1 MVSSLVQVAIPPLP
15 SDHFLSL
22 PPSFTNN
29 ASDASNGLAPNTAS
43 LASADFDVDVRTGF
57 LPGSANVERLDGG
70 WGIWED
76 ALDAARGQS
85 VGNGVML
92 GGKRAQDQ
100 AWRRGV
106 RMMDTLPTEPL
117 ELSIG
122 KLRRA
127 HLVLAF
133 LAHFYVHT
141 SPPTSGPINVPE
153 SISIPLLAIC
163 PLLGLPPV
171 VTYAD
176 TVLYNVAPDT
186 PTAITKSRPPVRALT
201 TFTNTVSEAQF
212 YIISAQTEHSGAEA
226 LKIMRQ
232 SLDELFLADEK
243 ALRRL
248 TVYLRKLA
256 AQIDK
261 IGDITLSMMQHI
273 DPEEFYHLIRPWFR
287 GGDSVSPPNVGPP
300 AGWAYLGVP
309 HDEEVDAAAEN
320 TADRSAYG
328 AKGRL
333 YSGPSAGQSS
343 LIHAIDIFLTVDH
356 SAPPVEGQSNEA
368 TFVSRMK
375 QYMPAP
381 HRAFLTHLD
390 EHPTPLRPLVELCA
404 ESHPALAK
412 AYDGALD
419 ALKRFREKHMRIVSM
434 FIVQQARRQPSERI
448 RQLTGMDQE
457 AQQVPEVKLEDMRGT
472 GGSPLFKFLKRCRDN
487 TTKAMIRP
495 NGSGY
500 DLI

>member
-1 MVSSLVQVAIPPLP
+1 MASSSGQVAIPPLP
-15 SDHFLSL
+15 SNHFLSL

-57 LPGSANVERLDGG
+57 LPGQANVERLTGV
-70 WGIWED
+70 WSIWED
-76 ALDAARGQS
+76 ALDAARGQG

-92 GGKRAQDQ
+92 GGKRASDQ
-100 AWRRGV
+100 AWRKGV
-106 RMMDTLPTEPL
+106 ASMGVLPTVPL
-117 ELSIG
+117 QVSIA

-141 SPPTSGPINVPE
+141 SPDVAGPIPIPE
-153 SISIPLLAIC
+153 SVSIPLLAIC

-186 PTAITKSRPPVRALT
+186 PIAITKTDPPTRALT
-201 TFTNTVSEAQF
+201 TFTNTISEQQF

-248 TVYLRKLA
+248 TSYLRKLA

-287 GGDSVSPPNVGPP
+287 GGDSVSPPQTGPP
-300 AGWAYLGVP
+300 AGWAYLGV
-309 HDEEVDAAAEN
+309 EEAADGEAEN
-320 TADRSAYG
+320 TADRSSYG
-328 AKGRL
+328 ARGRL

-356 SAPPVEGQSNEA
+356 SAPAQEGQPNEA

-375 QYMPAP
+375 AYMPAP

-390 EHPTPLRPLVELCA
+390 NHPTPLRPLVEHYA

-448 RQLTGMDQE
+448 RKLIGMDEEVQE
-457 AQQVPEVKLEDMRGT
+457 VQELRLEDMRGT

-495 NGSGY
+495 NGAGY
-500 DLI
+500 DLV

>member
-1 MVSSLVQVAIPPLP
+1 MSLTGVP
-15 SDHFLSL
+15 SGHFLSL

-57 LPGSANVERLDGG
+57 LPGSANVERLEGE
-70 WGIWED
+70 WSIWED
-76 ALDAARGQS
+76 ALDAARGLG
-85 VGNGVML
+85 VGNGVIL
-92 GGKRAQDQ
+92 GGKRTQDQ
-100 AWRRGV
+100 AWRAAVQG
-106 RMMDTLPTEPL
+106 MDVLATAPL
-117 ELSIG
+117 AVSIG
-122 KLRRA
+122 RLRRA

-141 SPPTSGPINVPE
+141 SPPHLGPTPVPE

-176 TVLYNVAPDT
+176 TVLYNVAPASG
-186 PTAITKSRPPVRALT
+186 PITKLNPPTRALT
-201 TFTNTVSEAQF
+201 TFTNTVSEEQF

-232 SLDELFLADEK
+232 SLDELFLADAK
-243 ALRRL
+243 ALKRL
-248 TVYLRKLA
+248 AIYLRKLA
-256 AQIDK
+256 VQIDK

-287 GGDSVSPPNVGPP
+287 GGDSAPPNVAP
-300 AGWAYLGVP
+300 AGWAYLGAP
-309 HDEEVDAAAEN
+309 HEADAAEN
-320 TADRSAYG
+320 SADRSAG
-328 AKGRL
+328 VQGRL
-333 YSGPSAGQSS
+333 FSGPSAGQSS

-356 SAPPVEGQSNEA
+356 SAPADQPNEA

-390 EHPTPLRPLVELCA
+390 EHPTPLRPLVAHYA

-448 RQLTGMDQE
+448 RKLIGME
-457 AQQVPEVKLEDMRGT
+457 GEVEEVPLEEMRGT

-495 NGSGY
+495 NGAGY
-500 DLI
+500 DLS